1 MTPKQEKPSRIKK
14 RKEEKMKK
22 MILVA
27 VAIMT
32 MTSSFASTENDK
44 AGRFMEYFMNAR
56 NVEDYDMTF
65 DTRRLAAKLDLT
77 AEQMDAVEVI
87 QNQFTNEMLSA
98 ANSHGF
104 QRRAQVRQAVSNDI
118 NKMKMILND
127 KQFDSYMSLLIT
139 TLRNRHL

>member
-1 MTPKQEKPSRIKK
+1 
-14 RKEEKMKK
+14 MKK
-22 MILVA
+22 FFLVA

-44 AGRFMEYFMNAR
+44 AGRFMEYLMNAR
-56 NVEDYDMTF
+56 NVEDYDMSF

-77 AEQMDAVEVI
+77 ADQMEAVEVI
-87 QNQFTNEMLSA
+87 QNQFNNAMTTA

-104 QRRAQVRQAVSNDI
+104 QRHAQVREAITNDI
-118 NKMKMILND
+118 QKMRLILNS
-127 KQFDSYMSLLIT
+127 KQFDSYMSLLMT